1 MLHTVHYAFLQ
12 LSAEEI
18 IFFPFCAFFQPG
30 SQMLQSDLGG
40 DNLSL
45 SQDSLDDNIGVDQ
58 VMCHRL
64 LGEGKLALA
73 AYTIN
78 VEETPLSSEIVIVS
92 VFILLQTSEFQK

>member
-1 MLHTVHYAFLQ
+1 MHFYSCQ
-12 LSAEEI
+12 LKKL
-18 IFFPFCAFFQPG
+18 IFFSFCTFFQPG
-30 SQMLQSDLGG
+30 SQLLQSELGG
-40 DNLSL
+40 DSLSL

-78 VEETPLSSEIVIVS
+78 VVETPLSSEIVVVS
-92 VFILLQTSEFQK
+92 VFVLLQTSEFQK